1 MTLILLASTRTRGEA
16 GIMVPINQMSF
27 VLTAALAAPWF
38 GEAWTNAKT
47 VAVILAAGAVFQ
59 LSG

>member
-1 MTLILLASTRTRGEA
+1 
-16 GIMVPINQMSF
+16 MVPINQMSF

-47 VAVILAAGAVFQ
+47 VAVVLAAGAVLL